1 MKAKHIRTQ
10 KLLCYT
16 TRRQIGDSAP
26 QNLIQVWRLTLGT
39 NSGRFVGLE
48 VGRVQ
53 VVKLVQDTEA
63 WTPGYEES
71 RELEG

>member
-1 MKAKHIRTQ
+1 MRKRLLEIKAHKDP

-26 QNLIQVWRLTLGT
+26 QDIFQVLRLTLVT
-39 NSGRFVGLE
+39 NSGRFVGLK

-53 VVKLVQDTEA
+53 VMELV
-63 WTPGYEES
+63 
-71 RELEG
+71 

>member
-1 MKAKHIRTQ
+1 MRKRLLGSKAHKNP
-10 KLLCYT
+10 KLRCYT

-53 VVKLVQDTEA
+53 VGELV
-63 WTPGYEES
+63 
-71 RELEG
+71 